1 MNNKSYFIDIILPN
15 FNKAEYLKEAIESV
29 INQTFQ
35 NWKLYIID
43 DCSTDKSMEIL
54 NYYKQN
60 EKISILELKKNKG
73 PSFCRN
79 LGMRVS
85 NSNFIS
91 FIDSDDYW
99 DKNKLKDQIEYMEKN
114 NFSFTYTDFIPFV
127 DNKSSIKFLHK
138 TNIQSS
144 FNFSQFTLNS
154 SINTTT
160 MVISRSIIKNLKF
173 KNIKK
178 LEDYLFKCQ
187 ILRKKVIAYKFNKA
201 SAFYRILN
209 QSRSSQRFQNILHLW
224 KINQKYNKF
233 NPLRNLFSIFMISM
247 NSLRKYG
254 FK

>member
-1 MNNKSYFIDIILPN
+1 MNNKSCSIDIILPN
-15 FNKAEYLKEAIESV
+15 FNKSEYLKESIESV
-29 INQTFQ
+29 LNQTFQ

-43 DCSTDKSMEIL
+43 DCSTDKSFEIL

-60 EKISILELKKNKG
+60 EKINIIRLKRNKG

-79 LGMRVS
+79 LGIRIS

-99 DKNKLKDQIEYMEKN
+99 DRNKLKDQIEFMKTN
-114 NFSFTYTDFIPFV
+114 NLLFTYTDFIPFIQ
-127 DNKSSIKFLHK
+127 NKNSKKFLDK
-138 TNIQSS
+138 TNIRNS
-144 FNFSQFTLNS
+144 FNLNQFTLNS

-160 MVISRSIIKNLKF
+160 MIISRSIIKNLKF

-187 ILRKKVIAYKFNKA
+187 ILKTNITAHKFNKP

-209 QSRSSQRFQNILHLW
+209 KSRSSQRFQNILYLW

-233 NPLRNLFSIFMISM
+233 NLLRNLFSIFMISV